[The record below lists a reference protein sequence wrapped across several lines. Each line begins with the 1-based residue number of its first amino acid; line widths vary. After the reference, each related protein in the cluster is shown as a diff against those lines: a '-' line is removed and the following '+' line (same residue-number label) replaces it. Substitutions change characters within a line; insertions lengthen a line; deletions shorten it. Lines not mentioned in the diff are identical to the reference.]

1 MRVIETPDER
11 FSNLKDY
18 RFEPNYLE
26 VNDGEG
32 AKLRVHYLDEGPADG
47 EVILLMHGQ
56 PTWSYL
62 YRHMIPG
69 LVAAGH
75 RVIAPDLVGFGKSD
89 KPTSIDD
96 YTYARH
102 VSWMSQWLTA
112 LNLSKVTLFCQDWGG
127 LIGLRLVTA
136 FPERFARVIVANTG
150 LPTGMVPEEFTT
162 TLKEAYE
169 TLPVVEAHEL
179 GERFKDTSGIPG
191 FMYWRKFCA
200 ETPDLDIGKVVAFV
214 TAGKNIEEDSMA
226 AYNAPFPSEEYKAG
240 ARKFPSLVPLFHD
253 EAEVEENK
261 QAWAIL
267 ESFDKPLLTAFS
279 DNDPVTAGGE
289 KRFQKSVPGAQG
301 QKHITIANAG
311 HFLQEDQPEACV
323 QAILAFIKA
332 NP

>member
-1 MRVIETPDER
+1 MRPIRTADER

-18 RFEPNYLE
+18 AFAPNYLE

-32 AKLRVHYLDEGPADG
+32 IKLRIHYVDEGPADG
-47 EVILLMHGQ
+47 DVILLLHGQ

-62 YRHMIPG
+62 YRHMIPDLVEAG
-69 LVAAGH
+69 L

-89 KPTSIDD
+89 KPTAIDD
-96 YTYARH
+96 YTYASH

-112 LNLSKVTLFCQDWGG
+112 LNLNKVTLFCQDWGG

-150 LPTGMVPEEFTT
+150 LPVGMIPEEFAP
-162 TLKEAYE
+162 TLQEAYK

-179 GERFKDTSGIPG
+179 QERFKDTSGIPG
-191 FMYWRKFCA
+191 FLYWRKFCA
-200 ETPDLDIGKVVAFV
+200 ETPDLDIGKVIAF
-214 TAGKNIEEDSMA
+214 TSGKDIDEEIVR

-240 ARKFPSLVPLFHD
+240 ARTFPCLVPLFHD
-253 EAEVEENK
+253 EAEVDENK
-261 QAWAIL
+261 HAWTVL
-267 ESFDKPLLTAFS
+267 ESFEKPLLTAFS
-279 DNDPVTAGGE
+279 DNDPVTSGGE
-289 KRFQKSVPGAQG
+289 KRFQKNVPGAQG
-301 QKHITIANAG
+301 QNHVTIANAG
-311 HFLQEDQPEACV
+311 HFLQDEQPEACV

>member
-1 MRVIETPDER
+1 MHVTRTDDER
-11 FSNLKDY
+11 FSSLKDY
-18 RFEPNYLE
+18 PFAPNYLE

-32 AKLRVHYLDEGPADG
+32 GKLRIHYLDEGPEDG
-47 EVILLMHGQ
+47 QVILLMHGQ

-102 VSWMSQWLTA
+102 VSWMSQWLTT
-112 LNLSKVTLFCQDWGG
+112 LNLSMITLFCQDWGG

-136 FPERFARVIVANTG
+136 FPEQFARVVVANTG
-150 LPTGMVPEEFTT
+150 LPTGMVPEEFAPM
-162 TLKEAYE
+162 LQEAYK
-169 TLPVVEAHEL
+169 TLPVVEAREL
-179 GERFKDTSGIPG
+179 RARFEDTSGIPG
-191 FMYWRKFCA
+191 FLYWRKFCA
-200 ETPDLDIGKVVAFV
+200 ETPNLDIGKVVAF
-214 TAGKNIEEDSMA
+214 TSGKDIDEELVA
-226 AYNAPFPSEEYKAG
+226 AYNAPFPEEEYKAG
-240 ARKFPSLVPLFHD
+240 ARKFPRLVPLFHD

-261 QAWAIL
+261 QAWKVL
-267 ESFDKPLLTAFS
+267 ESFQKPLLTAFS
-279 DNDPVTAGGE
+279 DGDPVTAGGE
-289 KRFQKSVPGAQG
+289 KRFQKVVPGAKD

-311 HFLQEDQPEACV
+311 HFLQDEQPEACV
-323 QAILAFIKA
+323 QAILAFIEA